1 MLKDRRVLVEREL
14 NRARQDAAT
23 VYMDM
28 IRSMPSYDSH
38 RISATYQDLK
48 DRIANLT
55 IDLNIIDTLIEQG
68 HE

>member
-14 NRARQDAAT
+14 KRARQDAAT

-28 IRSMPSYDSH
+28 IRSMPNYDSH
-38 RISATYQDLK
+38 RLSETYQDLK

-55 IDLNIIDTLIEQG
+55 IDLDVIDALIEQG